1 MLAKMN
7 HKGLSSQPGHYS
19 RDVSTCALLRER
31 PRKMPSLIY
40 REAVLADVP
49 SLARIRAIEWESEQY
64 WTERITGYMEGRL
77 HPQKALAPR
86 IVFIASEF
94 VASEQG
100 EIIGFVAGHLTRR
113 FDCEG
118 ELEWIDV
125 IRERRGRGIG
135 SEMVRILARWFAE
148 QDARRVCVDPGNPS
162 ARQFY
167 ARLNAQNLNQ
177 HWMFWP
183 DISMLISARTESS
196 GFGC

>member
-1 MLAKMN
+1 M
-7 HKGLSSQPGHYS
+7 
-19 RDVSTCALLRER
+19 
-31 PRKMPSLIY
+31 IY
-40 REAVLADVP
+40 REAVLTDVP
-49 SLARIRAIEWESEQY
+49 ALARIRAAEWESERY
-64 WTERITGYMEGRL
+64 WTNCITGYMEGRL

-86 IVFIASEF
+86 ILF
-94 VASEQG
+94 VASHDS

-113 FDCEG
+113 FDCQG

-125 IRERRGRGIG
+125 IQERRRQGIG
-135 SEMVRILARWFAE
+135 SEMVRILAKWFAE
-148 QDARRVCVDPGNPS
+148 KDARRVCVDPENPA

-183 DISMLISARTESS
+183 DIASLLMPGATESS

>member
-1 MLAKMN
+1 
-7 HKGLSSQPGHYS
+7 
-19 RDVSTCALLRER
+19 
-31 PRKMPSLIY
+31 MPSVIY

-49 SLARIRAIEWESEQY
+49 ALARIRAAEWESEQY
-64 WTERITGYMEGRL
+64 WTERITGYMEGWV

-86 IVFIASEF
+86 IVFVALYDSEI
-94 VASEQG
+94 VG
-100 EIIGFVAGHLTRR
+100 LVAGHLTHR

-125 IRERRGRGIG
+125 IRERRRQRIG

-148 QDARRVCVDPGNPS
+148 QNARRVCVDPGNPS

-167 ARLNAQNLNQ
+167 ARLNAQNLNR

-183 DISMLISARTESS
+183 DISSLLIPNPTRGS

>member
-1 MLAKMN
+1 MKTSLWVQALKPSYLA
-7 HKGLSSQPGHYS
+7 G
-19 RDVSTCALLRER
+19 V
-31 PRKMPSLIY
+31 IY
-40 REAVLADVP
+40 REAVLTDVP
-49 SLARIRAIEWESEQY
+49 ALARIRAAEWESERY
-64 WTERITGYMEGRL
+64 WTDRITGYMEGRL

-86 IVFIASEF
+86 ILF
-94 VASEQG
+94 VASHDS

-113 FDCEG
+113 FDCQG

-125 IRERRGRGIG
+125 IQERRRQGIG
-135 SEMVRILARWFAE
+135 SEMVRILAKWFAE
-148 QDARRVCVDPGNPS
+148 KDARRVCVDPGNPA

-183 DISMLISARTESS
+183 DIASLLMPGATESS